1 MGIVFNALIHMI
13 IVEKT
18 YDACAIKVD
27 GLQSKRMSQTPHF
40 VKKIIV
46 FDGNGKYEKLN
57 GSIVIIENI
66 VFFRE
71 IDTLNVNDF
80 IVIYNNTEIM
90 PLPE

>member
-1 MGIVFNALIHMI
+1 V
-13 IVEKT
+13 
-18 YDACAIKVD
+18 
-27 GLQSKRMSQTPHF
+27 
-40 VKKIIV
+40 IV

-66 VFFRE
+66 LFFKE

-80 IVIYNNTEIM
+80 IVIYNSSEIM

>member
-1 MGIVFNALIHMI
+1 MI
-13 IVEKT
+13 IVEKN
-18 YDACAIKVD
+18 YDACAIKID
-27 GLQSKRMSQTPHF
+27 GLQSKSMSQTPHSI
-40 VKKIIV
+40 KKVIV

-66 VFFRE
+66 LFFKE

-80 IVIYNNTEIM
+80 IVIYNSSEIM